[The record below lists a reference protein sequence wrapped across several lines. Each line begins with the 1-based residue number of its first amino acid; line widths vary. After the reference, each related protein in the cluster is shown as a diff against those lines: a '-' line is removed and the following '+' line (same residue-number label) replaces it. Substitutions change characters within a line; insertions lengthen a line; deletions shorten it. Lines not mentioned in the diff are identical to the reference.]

1 MSKLKPSNPYA
12 FPCEKDEPGKGM
24 TLRDYFAAK
33 AMQAVLSNQTFLEI
47 VLHESELGTLAS
59 DAVSRTAFV
68 MADTMLKQRQE

>member
-33 AMQAVLSNQTFLEI
+33 ALQAVMTGEGYRMYNTPEDLARLSY
-47 VLHESELGTLAS
+47 
-59 DAVSRTAFV
+59 V
-68 MADTMLKQRQE
+68 MADAMLKRRQE